1 MTNKRK
7 TRPALM
13 LLRVLSVLLLVG
25 PPVGVAVA
33 WGWMALSGLSPNR
46 RAIFE
51 QGEGIILAMMGL
63 GVLGLIAEFVIL
75 PILLN
80 DGATG
85 RSDGGG

>member
-1 MTNKRK
+1 MTKKRK
-7 TRPALM
+7 ARPALM
-13 LLRVLSVLLLVG
+13 LLRILSVLLLFG
-25 PPVGVAVA
+25 PPLGVAIA

-46 RAIFE
+46 REIFE
-51 QGEGIILAMMGL
+51 QGEGIILVMMGL

-85 RSDGGG
+85 RSDGGN